1 MAGLFNFEQQ
11 PYNINT
17 LQAPENSILKQ
28 PPQEL
33 FSNNFQQ
40 EKPPTPKYMNAPL
53 DYVTAQTQNTLLNLK
68 DAWNTVEQNINF
80 NNNLLASGKLNDSYK
95 EAAQAENALLKA
107 QQGEYA
113 KMADMTRNTAHNLGI
128 DTSGFNADN
137 TLAESQQA
145 IQLRTAQEMQG
156 LLNLKPVQAQQLD
169 AYNQMREAGLSPRRA
184 RRTAALLHDEFREN
198 NVNQLLNGL
207 QNYGYDPDGSINQFG
222 TMLLGKLT
230 NENPYITQTL
240 MNLVATPKNAYS
252 EAQQNYRQGLVADR
266 QDRMQEQNFRNDLF
280 KLNAMQDFQ
289 REQNEQAQ
297 ANAER
302 MAILNAALKG
312 TGVAQDKLTQEIQ
325 GLMRMGLDEETAK
338 NLYLRQHYSNALK
351 SLNPDSGI
359 LKDENEFSNFAD
371 GYFGSIETF
380 INLGNNEAAKQMI
393 EELQSQMASG
403 EFKYATSLNAA
414 RANYILTRLDR
425 LSKVANGEMTLEQ
438 LEKLEKGAKNGHWQE
453 SNYDEKAINEA
464 KRIAE
469 EDRKKREQ
477 ERQARE
483 KYEHGRDA
491 LTSTQPINFTGQSIL
506 RNPNPENVW
515 ERGYSGNGGIYGYQ
529 ISFNPQN

>member
-1 MAGLFNFEQQ
+1 
-11 PYNINT
+11 
-17 LQAPENSILKQ
+17 
-28 PPQEL
+28 
-33 FSNNFQQ
+33 
-40 EKPPTPKYMNAPL
+40 MNASP

-68 DAWNTVEQNINF
+68 DAWNTANQKIIF
-80 NNNLLASGKLNDSYK
+80 NNNLLASGKLNDAYK
-95 EAAQAENALLKA
+95 DAAQAENALLKA
-107 QQGEYA
+107 RQGEYA
-113 KMADMTRNTAHNLGI
+113 KMAAMTRNTAHNLGI

-137 TLAESQQA
+137 SLSESQQA
-145 IQLRTAQEMQG
+145 MQLRTAQEMQG

-280 KLNAMQDFQ
+280 KLNALQDFQ

-338 NLYLRQHYSNALK
+338 NLYLRQHYSEAFKVNKDANGNIQLTDKEKVANLTGGRFAAIEFYLGKKDFETAKNFIQQYRDALT
-351 SLNPDSGI
+351 SD
-359 LKDENEFSNFAD
+359 
-371 GYFGSIETF
+371 
-380 INLGNNEAAKQMI
+380 
-393 EELQSQMASG
+393 
-403 EFKYATSLNAA
+403 EFKYAEQLDGASVTWALNV
-414 RANYILTRLDR
+414 LD
-425 LSKVANGEMTLEQ
+425 LYEKVSNGEMTLEEMQNLMKGSNSNSVADLSRANNDNFANLRAKKVGEQKAAELQQKQNQEKNPPPQ
-438 LEKLEKGAKNGHWQE
+438 LWFPTN
-453 SNYDEKAINEA
+453 SN
-464 KRIAE
+464 
-469 EDRKKREQ
+469 
-477 ERQARE
+477 
-483 KYEHGRDA
+483 
-491 LTSTQPINFTGQSIL
+491 L
-506 RNPNPENVW
+506 PNP
-515 ERGYSGNGGIYGYQ
+515 
-529 ISFNPQN
+529 FNNTTDFYFPNFKDTSR